1 MQTAPNP
8 KPTDDPH
15 DILVVA
21 PGVAV
26 MVPTDE
32 ELSRLARSLRHP
44 PFPQAPT
51 EAELPPGPTVP
62 PVDTTF
68 RPTAVGVTGQR
79 LTAGGKAA
87 RTLVAALV
95 VAACT
100 GGASIAWQSYGDA
113 AETMIAQWAPQRILA
128 LLPLEKPA
136 QSAQQP
142 APPAVEPTAANAE
155 PASTVT
161 AAENTAQGVAPA
173 AGAPSAETAP
183 SQGSMANELAS
194 AQQEIEQLKATIA
207 DLKASQQQMSRDMA
221 KASDVKAPDVKAP
234 DVKAS
239 EIKASPEVRA
249 SEARMSDVRPSEQ
262 NSAAEDAGASAAD
275 GRAGAQADA
284 GAPAGR
290 DSSHAAAAR
299 GLRAAASRAAAADHG
314 RDADRSGT
322 GIGAAAAN
330 ARALA
335 GLVHLHLRPG
345 PSVAGSRR
353 RGACGMPIASLTREV
368 DGFFVGPIG
377 RRGDKWR
384 ILLERSAQSCASRSS
399 RCWEKAW
406 TNATSW
412 PAASMATGRMPWSTP
427 RPEKSPA
434 QSSPTFGVICWL
446 SAPEPERRPAAKP
459 ILLQSSCP
467 TAVATRSMFWI
478 RISTRSSRNGWD
490 ERSG

>member
-32 ELSRLARSLRHP
+32 ELSKLARSLRHP

-51 EAELPPGPTVP
+51 ETHLPPEPSVP

-68 RPTAVGVTGQR
+68 RPTAVGDVRVPGQR
-79 LTAGGKAA
+79 MTTGGKAA
-87 RTLVAALV
+87 RALTAALV

-128 LLPLEKPA
+128 LLPLEKPT

-155 PASTVT
+155 PASTAT
-161 AAENTAQGVAPA
+161 ATENTAQGVAPA

-194 AQQEIEQLKATIA
+194 ARQEIEQLKATIA
-207 DLKASQQQMSRDMA
+207 DLKASQQQMSRDME
-221 KASDVKAPDVKAP
+221 VKAPDVRTS

-249 SEARMSDVRPSEQ
+249 SEARMSEVRPSEQ

-275 GRAGAQADA
+275 GRAGAKADA
-284 GAPAGR
+284 ADPAGR
-290 DSSHAAAAR
+290 NSSHVAAAAR
-299 GLRAAASRAAAADHG
+299 GLRAAAGRAAAADHG

-353 RGACGMPIASLTREV
+353 RQGACGMPIASLTREV

-384 ILLERSAQSCASRSS
+384 ILLERSAQSCASPSS

-406 TNATSW
+406 TNATS
-412 PAASMATGRMPWSTP
+412 
-427 RPEKSPA
+427 
-434 QSSPTFGVICWL
+434 
-446 SAPEPERRPAAKP
+446 
-459 ILLQSSCP
+459 
-467 TAVATRSMFWI
+467 
-478 RISTRSSRNGWD
+478 
-490 ERSG
+490 

>member
-262 NSAAEDAGASAAD
+262 NL
-275 GRAGAQADA
+275 RPKM
-284 GAPAGR
+284 PAHPPR
-290 DSSHAAAAR
+290 TAAR
-299 GLRAAASRAAAADHG
+299 ARKPMPALQQAATA
-314 RDADRSGT
+314 
-322 GIGAAAAN
+322 
-330 ARALA
+330 
-335 GLVHLHLRPG
+335 P
-345 PSVAGSRR
+345 
-353 RGACGMPIASLTREV
+353 MP
-368 DGFFVGPIG
+368 PP
-377 RRGDKWR
+377 
-384 ILLERSAQSCASRSS
+384 
-399 RCWEKAW
+399 
-406 TNATSW
+406 
-412 PAASMATGRMPWSTP
+412 PAAYVPRQVAPPPLTTGETLTDPELASVP
-427 RPEKSPA
+427 RPPM
-434 QSSPTFGVICWL
+434 PV
-446 SAPEPERRPAAKP
+446 R
-459 ILLQSSCP
+459 
-467 TAVATRSMFWI
+467 
-478 RISTRSSRNGWD
+478 
-490 ERSG
+490 